1 MASLLGGIPPCW
13 DLVQNLPPGLAG
25 DLFGPGSRWSESR
38 LGAGHVPR
46 APNSSLFIVPGIHK
60 AGLLH
65 RGCSGHRAV
74 RGDGR
79 AGFGV
84 PDIGVRRPRP
94 LGLGNESRDPP
105 AHGREEGGG

>member
-1 MASLLGGIPPCW
+1 MASLLGGIPPRW

-25 DLFGPGSRWSESR
+25 DFFGPGSRWSESC

-60 AGLLH
+60 TGLLH
-65 RGCSGHRAV
+65 RGRSGHRAA

-84 PDIGVRRPRP
+84 PDIGVRRPP
-94 LGLGNESRDPP
+94 PVGLGSAGRDPP